1 MTSKTMVV
9 SVILFGLAMLFA
21 PEVAMAQAGG
31 FDEVGQRGWQA
42 ICQFLRS
49 PIVTVVAAAVIVGLL
64 IAVMSNEENKVIG
77 RILQI
82 LIGVALLLAIPGVLG
97 LLGLPVPGC

>member
-1 MTSKTMVV
+1 MSKSMWGFAV
-9 SVILFGLAMLFA
+9 LLGLAVMFV
-21 PEVAMAQAGG
+21 PEVALAQAGG
-31 FDEVGQRGWQA
+31 FDQVGQRGWQA
-42 ICQFLRS
+42 ICQFLNS
-49 PIVTVVAAAVIVGLL
+49 PIVTVIAAAVVVGLL
-64 IAVMSNEENKVIG
+64 IAVMANEENKVIG

>member
-1 MTSKTMVV
+1 MTSKAMWWTA
-9 SVILFGLAMLFA
+9 ILLGLAVVFV
-21 PEVAMAQAGG
+21 PEVAFAQSGG
-31 FDEVGQRGWQA
+31 FNEVGQRGWQA

-49 PIVTVVAAAVIVGLL
+49 PIVTVIAAAVVVALL
-64 IAVMSNEENKVIG
+64 IAVMANEENKVIG

>member
-1 MTSKTMVV
+1 MTSKTAVV
-9 SVILFGLAMLFA
+9 IAVLVGLLTLAM
-21 PEVAMAQAGG
+21 PELALAQAGG

>member
-1 MTSKTMVV
+1 MWWVA
-9 SVILFGLAMLFA
+9 ILLGLAVVFI
-21 PEVAMAQAGG
+21 PEVAFAQAGG
-31 FDEVGQRGWQA
+31 FDQVGQRGWQA

-49 PIVTVVAAAVIVGLL
+49 PIVTVIAAAVVVGLL
-64 IAVMSNEENKVIG
+64 IAIMANEENKVIG

-82 LIGVALLLAIPGVLG
+82 LIGVALLLAIPGVLS